1 MNSDLH
7 ARRSMLVRLAALAA
21 GTVVTNSARSQQSG
35 DDGTAA
41 PSDIPQTEKQETVT
55 EEIPQPG
62 MPTLGGMQFWGDLGY
77 FRGYKIQRNVFSGH
91 YRLLDANDRRYVS
104 GSIQDCKDT
113 LDKLKK
119 VHGLKADTGHAVICL
134 HGIGRS
140 SKSLRPIISALPK
153 DQFTAIGFE
162 YPSTRVPL
170 AQSAEFLHSV
180 IESLTDVG
188 KISFVVHSMGGLV
201 VRAYLKEHRDP
212 RLHRMVMMGTPNNGA
227 ELASMLKTSFFYR
240 TIYGPAGQELATDPA
255 GTISSLPVPDFEFG
269 IVAGGKGDDFGY
281 NRLLPGDNDGTV
293 TVASAHLTG
302 AADFLRVPKLHSF
315 LMSDETVIAAVRN
328 FLDHGQFPH

>member
-7 ARRSMLVRLAALAA
+7 CRRFMLIRLAAMAA
-21 GTVVTNSARSQQSG
+21 GTVATNSARAQQSG

-41 PSDIPQTEKQETVT
+41 PSDTPQTETPDAVSD
-55 EEIPQPG
+55 EIPQPG
-62 MPTLGGMQFWGDLGY
+62 MPTLGGMQFWGDVCF

-104 GSIQDCKDT
+104 GSIQDCQDT
-113 LDKLKK
+113 LSKLKR
-119 VHGLKADTGHAVICL
+119 VHGLKPDTGHAVICL

-140 SKSLRPIISALPK
+140 SKSLRPVITALPK

-180 IESLTDVG
+180 IESLTDIG

-201 VRAYLKEHRDP
+201 VRRYLKDHRDP
-212 RLHRMVMMGTPNNGA
+212 RLHRMVMMGTPNSGA
-227 ELASMLKTSFFYR
+227 ELADMLKGNFFYR
-240 TIYGPAGQELATDPA
+240 TIYGPAGQELATDPT

-281 NRLLPGDNDGTV
+281 NRLLHGDNDGTV

-315 LMSDETVIAAVRN
+315 LMSDETVIAAVRH
-328 FLDHGQFPH
+328 FLDHGRFPH

>member
-119 VHGLKADTGHAVICL
+119 VHGLKADTGHAVIC
-134 HGIGRS
+134 HFARS
-140 SKSLRPIISALPK
+140 SARCRKINSRQSVSNI
-153 DQFTAIGFE
+153 
-162 YPSTRVPL
+162 RVP
-170 AQSAEFLHSV
+170 EFRWLS
-180 IESLTDVG
+180 
-188 KISFVVHSMGGLV
+188 
-201 VRAYLKEHRDP
+201 R
-212 RLHRMVMMGTPNNGA
+212 PN
-227 ELASMLKTSFFYR
+227 FC
-240 TIYGPAGQELATDPA
+240 IP
-255 GTISSLPVPDFEFG
+255 
-269 IVAGGKGDDFGY
+269 
-281 NRLLPGDNDGTV
+281 
-293 TVASAHLTG
+293 
-302 AADFLRVPKLHSF
+302 
-315 LMSDETVIAAVRN
+315 
-328 FLDHGQFPH
+328 